1 MTRIQRQDAGALA
14 ALYDRYGSR
23 VYGLAVTIV
32 GEGET
37 AEEVAQDVF
46 MRVWAHADQYRHDT
60 GRFLAWLLTI
70 TRRAAIDRLRRDRRT
85 LSVASVDDDH
95 FPELRDHAQEDQA
108 RWRDVRML
116 LDQLPAEQREAIVL
130 AFYRG
135 LSQSEISEHLG
146 IPLGTVKTRMR
157 LGMDKLRAVWA
168 RAS

>member
-1 MTRIQRQDAGALA
+1 MTRIQRQDAAALA

-85 LSVASVDDDH
+85 LAAASVDDDH

-108 RWRDVRML
+108 RWRDLRML
-116 LDQLPAEQREAIVL
+116 LDQLPTEQREAIVL

-135 LSQSEISEHLG
+135 LSQSEISDHLG